1 MNTILITSALIVVA
15 VLGGC
20 IHLFNKYESAI
31 KGKYDSLEE
40 DFQTYKWHLTEF
52 GLIKYYILSDNKGFA
67 WVVGEN
73 FMGQQIKIKGFTQKP
88 PQANMDDAEELL
100 RVLENH

>member
-52 GLIKYYILSDNKGFA
+52 GLIKYYVLSDKRGST

-73 FMGQQIKIKGFTQKP
+73 FMGQQIKIKGFTQKSS
-88 PQANMDDAEELL
+88 QDNMNDAETLL
-100 RVLENH
+100 RTLENN